1 MYLEYPIC
9 STCMRMNELYVLIV
23 NVLVSGQLATLS
35 IN

>member
-1 MYLEYPIC
+1 
-9 STCMRMNELYVLIV
+9 MNELYVLIV